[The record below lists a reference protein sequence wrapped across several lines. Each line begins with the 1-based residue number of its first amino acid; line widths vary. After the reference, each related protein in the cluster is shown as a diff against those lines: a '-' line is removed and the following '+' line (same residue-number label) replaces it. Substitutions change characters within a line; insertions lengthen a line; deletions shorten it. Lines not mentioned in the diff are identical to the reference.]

1 LWLPGSQTQL
11 ALVTA
16 DFVKIYDLSLDA
28 LSPQYFFLVPS
39 GKIRDCTFV
48 CTEVVMHFL
57 NGPVNG
63 FSYLGLHL
71 LPRVS
76 FEMRHF
82 DNYLIFS
89 LETKRTQYFKFEHR

>member
-1 LWLPGSQTQL
+1 MLTFSSGGSVADHLVLHPQLETGNFIIRALWLPGSQTQL

-48 CTEVVMHFL
+48 CTEVCGL
-57 NGPVNG
+57 N
-63 FSYLGLHL
+63 FHMGL
-71 LPRVS
+71 
-76 FEMRHF
+76 
-82 DNYLIFS
+82 
-89 LETKRTQYFKFEHR
+89 